1 MPTYVY
7 ECAKCGD
14 EFELYQSFSED
25 PLKKHPD
32 CGGKV
37 AKVFQPV
44 GIVLKGSGFYKNDS
58 RSGAKQRQGQ
68 PTPVEVVDAS
78 SNVRVEVRR
87 LEVRQLEV
95 GVEVRTRLG
104 RRRSPTRLVVVE
116 SSKKKSR
123 VVDAGAQVVVVS
135 AALPA
140 SFPLPVPRLRRAGR
154 PGKDPSCPDAL
165 PARSRSGAPRSWSRW

>member
-25 PLKKHPD
+25 PLKKHPG

-58 RSGAKQRQGQ
+58 RNGGKRPKSDSSKPDKAEKSDTAKSGNGSKSDGSSTSSESTSSSSKSDAKTS
-68 PTPVEVVDAS
+68 TPA
-78 SNVRVEVRR
+78 
-87 LEVRQLEV
+87 
-95 GVEVRTRLG
+95 G
-104 RRRSPTRLVVVE
+104 SPT
-116 SSKKKSR
+116 
-123 VVDAGAQVVVVS
+123 
-135 AALPA
+135 
-140 SFPLPVPRLRRAGR
+140 
-154 PGKDPSCPDAL
+154 
-165 PARSRSGAPRSWSRW
+165 

>member
-25 PLKKHPD
+25 PLKKHPG

-58 RSGAKQRQGQ
+58 RNGGGKRPKGGDAAKSETTKADTPAKSENGSGDSKSTASKSDAK
-68 PTPVEVVDAS
+68 PSTPAA
-78 SNVRVEVRR
+78 
-87 LEVRQLEV
+87 
-95 GVEVRTRLG
+95 
-104 RRRSPTRLVVVE
+104 
-116 SSKKKSR
+116 KST
-123 VVDAGAQVVVVS
+123 
-135 AALPA
+135 
-140 SFPLPVPRLRRAGR
+140 
-154 PGKDPSCPDAL
+154 
-165 PARSRSGAPRSWSRW
+165 